1 MSGNSEDKLSQN
13 PFKTLKGFCALKKGN
28 NAPVATK
35 VGAEDSSPPPEDDF
49 EILSREMERLGLPR
63 PQREAEVRKRTPAR
77 KGGSNPVPPEHDE
90 TSLEYFLH
98 ALGELDVSFS
108 DGIPAEEES
117 RTEPRRM
124 RQVRQGKLRPEA
136 HLDLHGLSRGEAL
149 EKVRFFL
156 ENAVHHGRRTVLLV
170 TGRGKGSEG
179 EPVLRGEV
187 ERYLRSEGRSLV
199 VEWDRA
205 PRQYGGEGALI
216 LFLKK
221 PK

>member
-1 MSGNSEDKLSQN
+1 M
-13 PFKTLKGFCALKKGN
+13 KKGN
-28 NAPVATK
+28 KAPAATK
-35 VGAEDSSPPPEDDF
+35 GREEDSSPPPVDDF

-63 PQREAEVRKRTPAR
+63 PQREAEVRRRIPAR
-77 KGGSNPVPPEHDE
+77 KGDSNPVPPEHDE
-90 TSLEYFLH
+90 NSLEYFLH
-98 ALGELDVSFS
+98 ALGKLDVSFS
-108 DGIPAEEES
+108 DGIPPEEGS

-170 TGRGKGSEG
+170 TGRGKGSRG
-179 EPVLRGEV
+179 EPILRGEV
-187 ERYLRSEGRSLV
+187 ERYLKGEGRSLV
-199 VEWDRA
+199 IEWDRA